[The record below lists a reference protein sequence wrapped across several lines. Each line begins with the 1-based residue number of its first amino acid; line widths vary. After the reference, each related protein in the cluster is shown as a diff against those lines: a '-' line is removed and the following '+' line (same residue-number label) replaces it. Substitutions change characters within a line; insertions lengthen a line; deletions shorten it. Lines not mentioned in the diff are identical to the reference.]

1 MRIGIIGAGF
11 AGLTTAYRLAQ
22 AGAQVTVFEAS
33 PQVGGLAQGFS
44 QDRWDW
50 PLERFYHHIFSNDSA
65 IIRLSRQIGWP
76 PIFYRPTTAIFS
88 HGRTYPFDTPAHL
101 LLFPHLSYSAK
112 VRMGAVLS
120 FLKLSPVWKPLES
133 ISAHEFLTQSMGTEG
148 YQLIWEPL
156 LQAKFGERYREV
168 SAAWFWARIHK
179 RTSSLGYFR
188 RGFQGL
194 ADQIRDSI
202 QHMGGRFLMNSPV
215 LSIKRHNTRLSIE
228 TETEAVNF
236 DRVLVT
242 SSTEL
247 FLRMV
252 RGLTPW
258 KREQFVKLP
267 MLDALVVVLVLHKPL
282 MKNIYWLNITD
293 KDFPF
298 VVMVEHTNMV
308 DPSHYNDQ
316 RIIYLGNYLPQ
327 DHPFFNLNN
336 SEILNLAVK
345 QLRSIRPDFQ
355 EHGIVDSF
363 VHRGREAQPVIPL
376 NYSKH
381 VPPLTT
387 AIPNLFL
394 ANMSQVYPWDRGTN
408 YAVDLGERAAR
419 AMLQ

>member
-1 MRIGIIGAGF
+1 
-11 AGLTTAYRLAQ
+11 
-22 AGAQVTVFEAS
+22 
-33 PQVGGLAQGFS
+33 
-44 QDRWDW
+44 
-50 PLERFYHHIFSNDSA
+50 
-65 IIRLSRQIGWP
+65 
-76 PIFYRPTTAIFS
+76 
-88 HGRTYPFDTPAHL
+88 
-101 LLFPHLSYSAK
+101 
-112 VRMGAVLS
+112 
-120 FLKLSPVWKPLES
+120 
-133 ISAHEFLTQSMGTEG
+133 
-148 YQLIWEPL
+148 
-156 LQAKFGERYREV
+156 
-168 SAAWFWARIHK
+168 
-179 RTSSLGYFR
+179 
-188 RGFQGL
+188 
-194 ADQIRDSI
+194 
-202 QHMGGRFLMNSPV
+202 MNSPV

-308 DPSHYNDQ
+308 DPEHYNGQ

-336 SEILNLAVK
+336 SEILKLAVK
-345 QLRSIRPDFQ
+345 QLRTIRPDFQ
-355 EHGIVDSF
+355 ELGIVDSF
-363 VHRGREAQPVIPL
+363 VHRGRGAQPVSPL

-387 AIPNLFL
+387 PIPNLFL
-394 ANMSQVYPWDRGTN
+394 ANMIQVYPWDRGTN